1 MSLPLHVLILE
12 DMVAD
17 AELLV
22 YELGQAGFD
31 PLWIRAS
38 TEQEYIAYLHN
49 GLDLILADYTL
60 PQFDALNALRILK
73 ARDLDIPFIVVTG
86 TVSEEV
92 IAEVMREGAA
102 DYLLKDRLARL
113 GQSISHALEQ
123 KRLRADK
130 RKAQEALRHYN
141 AELEATIQA
150 RTAELERALAKEREL
165 NELKAR
171 FVSMISHEFRTP
183 LAIIQGASD
192 LLLRYEHQI
201 PSESKHS
208 RLEEI
213 QQQVGRLVHL
223 LDEILT
229 ISRAQSVGLELQL
242 QTIDLESLIETLIQ
256 ETATVTATHLM
267 DISVRGE
274 ARQVLVDSHLMKR
287 AIGNL
292 LSNAA
297 KYSPVQT
304 HIGLSLIYEPEQVLI
319 QVKDEGIG
327 IPEEDQDHLFD
338 LFHRG
343 RNATHIPGTGLGLA
357 IVKQV
362 IEAHGGVVRL
372 ESETDRGSTFTL
384 VLPFSVNAEPRS
396 VVQ

>member
-1 MSLPLHVLILE
+1 MRLPLHVLILE

-22 YELGQAGFD
+22 YELEQAGFD

-38 TEQEYIAYLHN
+38 TEQEYSAYLHN
-49 GLDLILADYTL
+49 NLDLILADYTL

-123 KRLRADK
+123 KRLREDK

-183 LAIIQGASD
+183 LAIIQGSSD

-201 PSESKHS
+201 PSESRHS
-208 RLEEI
+208 HLEEI
-213 QQQVGRLVHL
+213 QQQVERLVHL

-242 QTIDLESLIETLIQ
+242 QTMDLESLIKALVR
-256 ETATVTATHLM
+256 ETATVTADHLM

-274 ARQVLVDSHLMKR
+274 ARPVRVDSHLMKR

-297 KYSPVQT
+297 KYSPAQA
-304 HIGLSLIYEPEQVLI
+304 HIDLSLIYEAEQVLI

-372 ESETDRGSTFTL
+372 ESEIDCGSTFTL
-384 VLPFSVNAEPRS
+384 VLPLSANVEPRS